1 MEISKRTERCLKDEA
16 EECFSY
22 CQELTFVKCR
32 YRIATEGQDL
42 DSPPDKKEEIH
53 RRTVRQQPPNPQL
66 AGVMCSGREVRIVG
80 L

>member
-1 MEISKRTERCLKDEA
+1 MEMSKGTERCLKDEA

-32 YRIATEGQDL
+32 CRIAAEGQDF
-42 DSPPDKKEEIH
+42 DSPPDKKAEIH
-53 RRTVRQQPPNPQL
+53 RRTVRPQPPNLQL
-66 AGVMCSGREVRIVG
+66 AGVMRSGREVRIVG